1 MAEVLTRI
9 CYGLCAALM
18 ALSLSILAYINQEP
32 VAAPPSEPIASATT
46 AEATEP
52 SKEPTVVTTPA
63 TEATEP
69 PETQPME
76 TEPPVMLYDVPLSE
90 DLQLYIIEL
99 CDARGI
105 DPAIV
110 MAMIW
115 RESSY
120 RAEVIGDNGDSLGLM
135 QIQKKWCKELMIE
148 LDCEDLLDPYQ
159 NVRVGVAILADKLEQ
174 YNGDIEK
181 ALVAYNAGKYCGAV
195 TKYAMDVMSM
205 AIDLNEKYGQCPDK

>member
-9 CYGLCAALM
+9 CYSLCAVVA
-18 ALSLSILAYINQEP
+18 ALSISILAYINQEP

-46 AEATEP
+46 TETTEP
-52 SKEPTVVTTPA
+52 NQVPTVVTTPV

-110 MAMIW
+110 MAIIY

-120 RAEVIGDNGDSLGLM
+120 RAEVIGDNGNSFGLM
-135 QIQKKWCKELMIE
+135 QIQPRWNYTRMLKLGCT
-148 LDCEDLLDPYQ
+148 DLLDPYQ
-159 NVRVGVAILADKLEQ
+159 NVKVGIDILAEQ
-174 YNGDIEK
+174 IYRYDGDIAK
-181 ALVAYNAGKYCGAV
+181 AVTAYNWGKFPGEV
-195 TKYAMDVMSM
+195 TQYAKDVLQK
-205 AIDLNEKYGQCPDK
+205 AQELIDKGQCPDK